1 MEMARQHNKMQYWA
15 LRQAEGGFAVSF
27 EKPTNTGDGIRMGM
41 EIGAATDFS
50 DACVMIPT
58 LYPGGVTDY
67 WSVDHPGTTTNK
79 YGSAQLPGSI
89 IVNNRG
95 NRFVQEDG
103 MWGMIMGRIY
113 REIIVKS
120 AKKRILVTETRTA
133 RNKAIKSEVKTMVK
147 KVYAA
152 IDSKDQEAAKAALK
166 AAISTLDKATT
177 KGVYH
182 KNTTSRKISR
192 LQTAVNKMA

>member
-1 MEMARQHNKMQYWA
+1 MAN
-15 LRQAEGGFAVSF
+15 
-27 EKPTNTGDGIRMGM
+27 I
-41 EIGAATDFS
+41 
-50 DACVMIPT
+50 
-58 LYPGGVTDY
+58 
-67 WSVDHPGTTTNK
+67 
-79 YGSAQLPGSI
+79 
-89 IVNNRG
+89 
-95 NRFVQEDG
+95 
-103 MWGMIMGRIY
+103 
-113 REIIVKS
+113 KS
-120 AKKRILVTETRTA
+120 AKKRILVTE
-133 RNKAIKSEVKTMVK
+133 TMVK